1 MKKSELTASTRLDPA
16 LGAEISFHAI
26 AWRENTRPSAIPS
39 GGHVL
44 YHQLPPEG
52 SMLHSHEH
60 PEIIVVISG
69 RIMHRVNGEKQLLET
84 GALVF
89 IRPDDA
95 HQFLPASDLSPCEMI
110 FLAFDL
116 DLFVAVSNY
125 LEDASF
131 LQKYTEPVLSPM
143 FHMEESRLNQLSL
156 EMLSVNTKSFT
167 PALRR
172 AYIKATLVNL
182 FVRYFL
188 NDSNYLQADSIP
200 EWLSQLCELMRKPEN
215 FIAGLKRMQ
224 QLSGYSPEY
233 LCAVFRRFLDK
244 TPTAFINELR
254 INHAAH
260 LLSDSNMDISTIAA
274 KLHIKSLSRFYA
286 LFRRYYGCSPARY
299 RRRAASHQ
307 RL

>member
-1 MKKSELTASTRLDPA
+1 MKKSELTASTRLDPT

-44 YHQLPPEG
+44 YHQLPMAG
-52 SMLHSHEH
+52 SRLHGHEH

-69 RIMHRVNGEKQLLET
+69 RIVHRVNGEKQLLET

-89 IRPDDA
+89 IRPDDL
-95 HQFLPASDLSPCEMI
+95 HQFLPANNLAPCEMI

-116 DLFVAVSNY
+116 DLFVALSNY
-125 LEDASF
+125 LEDGSF

-143 FHMEESRLNQLSL
+143 FRMEEARLNQLSL
-156 EMLSVNTKSFT
+156 EMLSVNTRNFT

-200 EWLSQLCELMRKPEN
+200 SWLSQLCELMGKPEN
-215 FIAGLKRMQ
+215 FIAGLRRMQ
-224 QLSGYSPEY
+224 ELSGYSPEY
-233 LCAVFRRFLDK
+233 LCAVFRRYLDK

-260 LLSDSNMDISTIAA
+260 LLSDSSLEIASIAA
-274 KLHIKSLSRFYA
+274 KLHIQSLSRFYA
-286 LFRRYYGCSPARY
+286 LFRRHYGCSPGRY
-299 RRRAASHQ
+299 RRLASNRQ